1 MKGHYM
7 TFRCRLCG
15 KTFTNGGTG
24 DEWTARK
31 AMANAALAASGIA
44 PPTKLESQPLMH
56 ETHCCEDG
64 SFGVADFLGMKYREE
79 RSPTARCRN
88 DTENESDS
96 GIVLR
101 G

>member
-15 KTFTNGGTG
+15 KT
-24 DEWTARK
+24 
-31 AMANAALAASGIA
+31 L
-44 PPTKLESQPLMH
+44 LENQPLMH

-79 RSPTARCRN
+79 R
-88 DTENESDS
+88 
-96 GIVLR
+96 
-101 G
+101 

>member
-31 AMANAALAASGIA
+31 AMGLSHRQNLKTNRLCMKRIAAKMVVLASRTFSA
-44 PPTKLESQPLMH
+44 
-56 ETHCCEDG
+56 
-64 SFGVADFLGMKYREE
+64 
-79 RSPTARCRN
+79 
-88 DTENESDS
+88 
-96 GIVLR
+96 
-101 G
+101 

>member
-1 MKGHYM
+1 MMGHYM

-31 AMANAALAASGIA
+31 AMANAALAASGIE
-44 PPTKLESQPLMH
+44 PPTKLENQPLMH

-79 RSPTARCRN
+79 R
-88 DTENESDS
+88 
-96 GIVLR
+96 
-101 G
+101 